1 MRFKEWV
8 EKHYSTFSAK
18 LAVIDSE
25 LVSSGALVDVDYSGS
40 NLNVGLNKGSSV
52 ATLSAASKGRCRIYI
67 NESDYDGMKF
77 PVVVFVNLRA
87 SYQDAVTGKSI
98 PSVVNSVNIL
108 FELYRENTVRKTD
121 KQVVLAKKPDVIDR
135 VLLVNEARSWFS
147 KLRPVTASSNS
158 EYFREKGIK
167 YSHILDDSDLGIREG
182 YSAKYGRFDAIPLR
196 YPHQD
201 AFEGFQRIYADGS
214 KIMMRGFNPNGLCAY
229 FPSDENAKN
238 PENVKTVIL
247 KEGVANSLMAYQMA
261 KEMKLQNVVVM
272 SALYVDNILLVIEN
286 IKDKFVNAERFL
298 LIYDNDTNGYS
309 EKIANKA
316 KEILPEL
323 KTDKFELN
331 DICDVVK
338 FKGYGTG
345 KNAFKKILRTAFA

>member
-1 MRFKEWV
+1 
-8 EKHYSTFSAK
+8 
-18 LAVIDSE
+18 
-25 LVSSGALVDVDYSGS
+25 
-40 NLNVGLNKGSSV
+40 
-52 ATLSAASKGRCRIYI
+52 
-67 NESDYDGMKF
+67 
-77 PVVVFVNLRA
+77 
-87 SYQDAVTGKSI
+87 
-98 PSVVNSVNIL
+98 
-108 FELYRENTVRKTD
+108 
-121 KQVVLAKKPDVIDR
+121 
-135 VLLVNEARSWFS
+135 
-147 KLRPVTASSNS
+147 
-158 EYFREKGIK
+158 
-167 YSHILDDSDLGIREG
+167 
-182 YSAKYGRFDAIPLR
+182 
-196 YPHQD
+196 
-201 AFEGFQRIYADGS
+201 
-214 KIMMRGFNPNGLCAY
+214 MRGFNPNGLCAY

-298 LIYDNDTNGYS
+298 LIYDNDENGYS

-323 KTDKFELN
+323 KIEKFELN